1 MLRRTLW
8 ILLAA
13 GALLLASGCGASSFQ
28 RGRHM
33 ATRGEWDE
41 AVAAYEKA
49 YASSPNNNE
58 YKYILYRAKV
68 AASNMHFE
76 EAKKAI
82 GHNDLQTALLEL
94 QKALQYNPGNQH
106 AQDTL
111 QKVVISVDRQEREA
125 RRQSVTLEEMKE
137 EAQKDTGVKK
147 LDPKSNIPIVL
158 KFTGAPIKT
167 VLDALSKASGVNFL
181 YDEKVD
187 SAKKIT
193 VDFSNITL
201 ESALDFIMMQSK
213 HFYKVLD
220 PHTLIVVPDNK
231 QKREEY
237 DEQVMRTF
245 YLSNADAK
253 DVFQLVRSIIQGKK
267 MAMNQDLNS
276 ITIKDSPETV
286 ALAQRIIEAN
296 DKSKGEVAI
305 DVELVEINSDKTRNI
320 GLDLTTKTFQIGPKY
335 NVEFDDGGL
344 PTGWADSTPPVP
356 INRFDQFSKGLWVGP
371 IPNIVVNL
379 ILSDSESK
387 VLARPQVR
395 ALEGKKAQV
404 HIGDR
409 VPIPTA
415 NLSYQTG
422 GVGTNYVPMTSYTY
436 QDVGVKIELEPKV
449 HHNKEVTMKLTAEV
463 SAVTGTVAGSGFT
476 PDQPIIG
483 TRKFQSEIRLE
494 DGETSM
500 LAGLIRDEDRTAISG
515 IPFLSEIPFLKY
527 LFSGTTT
534 QKKRTDVIVLLTP
547 HIIRMPNITEDDL
560 KPLWV
565 GTEDRPAIQGFR
577 ETSFQQGP
585 FDGAP
590 PPAGDEKPKEKADE
604 KPKEKEEVKPEE
616 TPVPEEVIGPDGE
629 EEGPDEDA
637 DEEVPPEKGG
647 AEGGKEE
654 GEKPAQQ
661 ARIIV
666 SPTNFQ
672 ASANSSAIVNLVV
685 VGATN
690 IKGVRVELD
699 FPTDILKFEGA
710 EEGTFL
716 KMGGGQTS
724 FAAQEARPGL
734 VTMEMGRTDPASSS
748 GSGLIARV
756 RFRALKPGQARVNF
770 GTIQYTDASG
780 QPATVPGAS
789 SVINV
794 VGAPGG

>member
-13 GALLLASGCGASSFQ
+13 GALLMASGCGASSFQ

-49 YASSPNNNE
+49 YEASPGNTE

-76 EAKKAI
+76 EAKSAI
-82 GHNDLQTALLEL
+82 GHNDLQSALFEL
-94 QKALQYNPGNQH
+94 QKALEYNPGNQH

-111 QKVVISVDRQEREA
+111 QKVVVSVDRQEREA
-125 RRQSVTLEEMKE
+125 RRQSVTLEEMKA
-137 EAQKDTGVKK
+137 EAQKDTGVRK

-158 KFTGAPIKT
+158 KFTGAPLKT

-187 SAKKIT
+187 TAKKIT
-193 VDFSNITL
+193 VDFSNVTL

-220 PHTLIVVPDNK
+220 PRTLIVVQDSK

-286 ALAQRIIEAN
+286 ALAQKIIEAN

-305 DVELVEINSDKTRNI
+305 DVELVEVNSDKTRSLGI
-320 GLDLTTKTFQIGPKY
+320 DLTAKTFQVGPKY

-356 INRFDQFSKGLWVGP
+356 LNRFDQFSKGLWIGP
-371 IPNIVVNL
+371 IPNMVVNL
-379 ILSDSESK
+379 MLSDSESK

-415 NLSYQTG
+415 NLSYSTG
-422 GVGTNYVPMTSYTY
+422 TVGSNYVPMTSYTY

-515 IPFLSEIPFLKY
+515 LPFLSEIPILKY
-527 LFSGTTT
+527 LFSSTEK

-560 KPLWV
+560 RPLWV
-565 GTEDRPAIQGFR
+565 GTEDRPHLQGYR
-577 ETSFQQGP
+577 ETSFQPGP
-585 FDGAP
+585 FDGGPEEAAS
-590 PPAGDEKPKEKADE
+590 PADAKEKEAEKAKENEKEKEKPKED
-604 KPKEKEEVKPEE
+604 VKP
-616 TPVPEEVIGPDGE
+616 G
-629 EEGPDEDA
+629 
-637 DEEVPPEKGG
+637 EEVPAELLPEELDEDDGEIDEEPES
-647 AEGGKEE
+647 ASEGD
-654 GEKPAQQ
+654 KPPQQ

-672 ASANSSAIVNLVV
+672 ASVNGAAIVNLVV

-690 IKGVRVELD
+690 VKGARMELD

-716 KMGGGQTS
+716 KMGGGQTT
-724 FAAQEARPGL
+724 FNAQEARPGA
-734 VTMEMGRTDPASSS
+734 VIMDMSRSDGGTSS
-748 GSGLIARV
+748 GSGLVARV
-756 RFRALKPGQARVNF
+756 RFKTLKPGQARVNF
-770 GTIQYTDASG
+770 GTIQYMDASG
-780 QPATVPGAS
+780 QTSTLPGAA
-789 SVINV
+789 SVVNV
-794 VGAPGG
+794 VGQPGG